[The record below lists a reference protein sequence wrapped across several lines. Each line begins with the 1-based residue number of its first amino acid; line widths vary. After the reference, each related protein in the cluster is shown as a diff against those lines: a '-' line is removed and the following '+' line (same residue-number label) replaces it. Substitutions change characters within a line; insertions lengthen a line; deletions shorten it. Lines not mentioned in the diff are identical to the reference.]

1 MKDRI
6 TQFLINE
13 NISSAEFAD
22 KIGVQRS
29 SVSHVLNERNYPST
43 SFIQKM
49 LTTYGNLNPRWLLLG
64 EGPMLNSPTVVN
76 KEPSLFSHLP
86 NDDFSTAK
94 STASKEEMTENPVI
108 ANPNVSPEKKPEVM
122 SSTFQ
127 SMGDLATEVK
137 GITGKTIDS
146 KDVDRIVLFF
156 NDKTFAVYTP
166 SK

>member
-6 TQFLINE
+6 TQFLVNE

-49 LTTYGNLNPRWLLLG
+49 LTTYKNLNPRWLLLG
-64 EGPMLNSPTVVN
+64 EGPMLNSPTAFI
-76 KEPSLFSHLP
+76 KEPSLFSYP
-86 NDDFSTAK
+86 QSDDFSTPKGPVSTEENGDKAVISNPSK
-94 STASKEEMTENPVI
+94 STKTQTELSSPI
-108 ANPNVSPEKKPEVM
+108 SQKPNDLQSEVN
-122 SSTFQ
+122 
-127 SMGDLATEVK
+127 D
-137 GITGKTIDS
+137 IIDKTLDS
-146 KDVDRIVLFF
+146 KDVERIVLFF
-156 NDKTFAVYTP
+156 KDKTFTVYTP

>member
-6 TQFLINE
+6 TQFLVNE

-49 LTTYGNLNPRWLLLG
+49 LTTYQNLNPRWILLG
-64 EGPMLNSPTVVN
+64 EGEMLNSPTVIS
-76 KEPSLFSHLP
+76 KEPSLFP
-86 NDDFSTAK
+86 YKQDDHFPTAK
-94 STASKEEMTENPVI
+94 GPTSKDEIIENAVVKHQ
-108 ANPNVSPEKKPEVM
+108 NVTQEKPPELL
-122 SSTFQ
+122 SSISQ
-127 SMGDLATEVK
+127 KQNDLASEVK
-137 GITGKTIDS
+137 NIVGKIPDS
-146 KDVDRIVLFF
+146 KDVERIVLFF
-156 NDKTFAVYTP
+156 NDKTFSVYTP

>member
-6 TQFLINE
+6 AQFLINE

-49 LTTYGNLNPRWLLLG
+49 LSTYEHVNPRWLLLG
-64 EGPMLNSPTVVN
+64 EGPMLNSPTIIN
-76 KEPSLFSHLP
+76 KEPSLFPYPQNDDLP
-86 NDDFSTAK
+86 NTK
-94 STASKEEMTENPVI
+94 STATKDQLIENIVITNPKVSQENQTELLSSKSQNKNNFTQ
-108 ANPNVSPEKKPEVM
+108 EVNEII
-122 SSTFQ
+122 
-127 SMGDLATEVK
+127 D
-137 GITGKTIDS
+137 KTVDS
-146 KDVDRIVLFF
+146 KDVERIILFY
-156 NDKTFAVYTP
+156 NDKTFTVYTP